1 MKLTEKGRRKIL
13 SRIYINSD
21 EVRFTKN
28 GLNHVDAEFYD
39 GTRMYDLEPRRLF
52 PVSGLDKYITLLD
65 ENGDEKAVIRNVSH
79 LMPESR
85 DVINDC
91 LREYYLIP
99 KITRLLDSDEKY
111 GIIKWK
117 VETDTTI

>member
-52 PVSGLDKYITLLD
+52 PVSGLDNISLYSMKT
-65 ENGDEKAVIRNVSH
+65 ETK
-79 LMPESR
+79 
-85 DVINDC
+85 
-91 LREYYLIP
+91 
-99 KITRLLDSDEKY
+99 KRLSEMFR
-111 GIIKWK
+111 
-117 VETDTTI
+117 T